1 MRARDLVALAL
12 SIAALAGAAVESAS
26 IEAPADASQYHAA
39 VRACTSSLKIMIGD
53 WVGRDVE
60 MPMDA
65 VDLLRPNVAINREFT
80 NTLSGDQVLVQFVQ
94 CGDARDIVAHYPPR
108 CYVLSRGME
117 QLAAQSRDWQVG
129 DLAIAGTEYEF
140 RGSNFSMNDAVVVQ
154 NFVMLPDG
162 RICRD
167 MEQVKSQVSQ
177 RERYYGAAQIQL
189 AFNAS
194 MSAESRD
201 AALVELAAA
210 FRPLIDVVLR
220 GKKADR

>member
-1 MRARDLVALAL
+1 MRAQDVIALVL
-12 SIAALAGAAVESAS
+12 SIAALAGAAGESAS

-39 VRACTSSLKIMIGD
+39 VRASTSTLKNTIGD

-94 CGDARDIVAHYPPR
+94 CPDARDIVAHYPPR

-117 QLAAQSRDWQVG
+117 QIAAQARDWQVG

-167 MEQVKSQVSQ
+167 MEQAKSQVPQ
-177 RERYYGAAQIQL
+177 RER
-189 AFNAS
+189 
-194 MSAESRD
+194 
-201 AALVELAAA
+201 
-210 FRPLIDVVLR
+210 
-220 GKKADR
+220 